1 MPTRPQPAP
10 GSRVSELGK
19 RKVKA
24 TEKVL
29 SQKEADD
36 DRQKEAA
43 ATAQAATERSAATA
57 NRRALSPA
65 SSGGGRGR
73 AGGSSDALA
82 LERRLQTGAQV
93 EVLPAGASKAAAG
106 WTERGDSSQMQ
117 STRTRRGTVLSLSSS
132 RALVRFDGAP
142 AGSEE
147 WLPYAQLRLIADAD
161 VEVACGACARPLGSP
176 PPLTD
181 RGPAVFGEWGPR
193 HGEGG
198 PETDRAVSG
207 GPLSAAPVPEHLACT
222 CCERRFHTACVQTL
236 ASHAG
241 PQLAQPAPRDSGEPD
256 AEAAFGADDVA
267 ADASLSLANQ
277 LCAAHAQH
285 GARWRC
291 PRCTARDTFGLGLSR
306 LAAPLVPDRKS
317 ERALALATFEW
328 LSSGDHGDVLLPPPL
343 LGRGDAHLFGLD
355 EYERDEQASTSID
368 DEATGDGDDFGH
380 RWNVRGA
387 PSHTSQTEAEMMS
400 ALFHAAL
407 DDAHVALI
415 AADGIGAEQAG
426 LAHAMADQAARSLL
440 SLPARPASCA
450 EPLELP
456 THGAATAS
464 LRAFAS
470 VPTPAGGRA
479 VSALVTPT
487 PSIKGRKRS
496 KVETSPFPLAA
507 NGGGRVSPFGLGAR
521 GGDEGGD
528 DDPRETPGAGGGGG
542 GGSGNKRDCSGP
554 ATSRKTS
561 LYRGVSKR
569 HGRWKARVKRN
580 GKEVVIG
587 CFATEVQ
594 AAHAYDQFALQL
606 HGTKAILNF
615 QESAKT
621 SPIQSDVPM
630 SGKPVPHR
638 SAILN
643 LNAVRLIPADEKAR
657 TPGGRSRGGS
667 TLDDENDDDDSEEE
681 EDLDSE
687 KELLLSSLR
696 AQGARMPSGGRGI
709 RDAALE
715 AEVQALADDVLLD
728 AEVHGLGAM
737 PMPISPPDSQRVG
750 EEETLHISQL
760 FSPLDDEH
768 LPTMSQIPELGSQ
781 MGSQELQIGL
791 QLDSQELRAAMNEH
805 IR

>member
-328 LSSGDHGDVLLPPPL
+328 LS
-343 LGRGDAHLFGLD
+343 GL
-355 EYERDEQASTSID
+355 R
-368 DEATGDGDDFGH
+368 
-380 RWNVRGA
+380 
-387 PSHTSQTEAEMMS
+387 
-400 ALFHAAL
+400 
-407 DDAHVALI
+407 
-415 AADGIGAEQAG
+415 
-426 LAHAMADQAARSLL
+426 
-440 SLPARPASCA
+440 
-450 EPLELP
+450 
-456 THGAATAS
+456 
-464 LRAFAS
+464 
-470 VPTPAGGRA
+470 
-479 VSALVTPT
+479 
-487 PSIKGRKRS
+487 
-496 KVETSPFPLAA
+496 
-507 NGGGRVSPFGLGAR
+507 
-521 GGDEGGD
+521 
-528 DDPRETPGAGGGGG
+528 
-542 GGSGNKRDCSGP
+542 
-554 ATSRKTS
+554 
-561 LYRGVSKR
+561 
-569 HGRWKARVKRN
+569 
-580 GKEVVIG
+580 
-587 CFATEVQ
+587 
-594 AAHAYDQFALQL
+594 
-606 HGTKAILNF
+606 
-615 QESAKT
+615 
-621 SPIQSDVPM
+621 
-630 SGKPVPHR
+630 
-638 SAILN
+638 
-643 LNAVRLIPADEKAR
+643 
-657 TPGGRSRGGS
+657 
-667 TLDDENDDDDSEEE
+667 
-681 EDLDSE
+681 
-687 KELLLSSLR
+687 
-696 AQGARMPSGGRGI
+696 
-709 RDAALE
+709 
-715 AEVQALADDVLLD
+715 
-728 AEVHGLGAM
+728 
-737 PMPISPPDSQRVG
+737 
-750 EEETLHISQL
+750 
-760 FSPLDDEH
+760 
-768 LPTMSQIPELGSQ
+768 
-781 MGSQELQIGL
+781 
-791 QLDSQELRAAMNEH
+791 
-805 IR
+805 